1 MNESSDDLLA
11 AMTPVVEEFERLGVT
26 YYVGGSAVSSNYG
39 VARSTMDVDL
49 VADLLQEHVI
59 PLVEGLKAEYY
70 VDAHMM
76 SEAIARKSCFNLIH
90 MPTSFKVDVFVVKNR
105 QYDRVALQRIR
116 EDSLD
121 KERPSKKFFQASPED
136 IVLSKLEWFRLG
148 DEVSERQWGDVL
160 GVLKVQ
166 ADALDRPY
174 LEKWAAELGVADLL
188 QRAWGEAGE

>member
-39 VARSTMDVDL
+39 VARSTLDIDL

-70 VDAHMM
+70 VDAHMI

-90 MPTSFKVDVFVVKNR
+90 MRTSFKVDVFVVKNR
-105 QYDRVALQRIR
+105 LYDRVALQRIR

-121 KERPSKKFFQASPED
+121 QERLARRHRLEQAGMVPAGRRGLRATVGRRARRVEGAGRRPGPLVSRKVGRRAGSRRSAEKGREGSGR
-136 IVLSKLEWFRLG
+136 LSR
-148 DEVSERQWGDVL
+148 R
-160 GVLKVQ
+160 
-166 ADALDRPY
+166 R
-174 LEKWAAELGVADLL
+174 
-188 QRAWGEAGE
+188 